1 MPPVVAISSPTAIFE
16 SISRCSLARL
26 FCGRIIRKYITPRN
40 TTGSIIMFRRLDP
53 PAPPAA
59 WAYAEFMK
67 KSIGLHQFLAACAG
81 TQSRALYSRGA
92 QTVELRCV
100 RLEAPEGYCRANLRH
115 QPLVEK
121 QIVDGVQAR
130 AKNLAALVQMTQV
143 AAAVVQAGVA
153 AAVVLDR
160 SGLQA
165 VSGVADVDDP
175 AAREQMRVARMAR
188 GHHAIEHVDAAA
200 HRLQDVLG
208 PSHAHEVAR
217 LVRGH
222 QRQQRVQHLLA
233 FRFGLADREAADG
246 EACETD
252 LLE

>member
-53 PAPPAA
+53 PAAPPAA

-81 TQSRALYSRGA
+81 TQSRALYSSGA

-100 RLEAPEGYCRANLRH
+100 CLEAPEGYCRANLRH
-115 QPLVEK
+115 QPLVEI
-121 QIVDGVQAR
+121 QIVDGAQER

-160 SGLQA
+160 AGLQA

-175 AAREQMRVARMAR
+175 AAREQMRVARVAR

-208 PSHAHEVAR
+208 PADPHEVAR

-222 QRQQRVQHLLA
+222 QRQQRVQHLFAL
-233 FRFGLADREAADG
+233 RFGLPDRQAAYG
-246 EACETD
+246 
-252 LLE
+252 